1 MKKLNKV
8 LTLSV
13 ATLSLGFALTGFS
26 SCGTSSDDKTIS
38 VAASDVP
45 HAEILNGAVKGI
57 LESKGYTL
65 KVSTLDWTL
74 QNDAVANGEYDA
86 NYFQHIP
93 YLSTYAGKVELTAT
107 CKVHYEPLGIY
118 KGKKSSLEGVT
129 TVEICDDD
137 SNAIRAL
144 QLLKAKGV
152 LTGDLPIDAAGEK
165 LTFTDKNWT
174 SSNGVNVYLIA
185 ENLLAQSRGDYDIA
199 CLPCN
204 TALTGNIAST
214 ERIAVEDDPAQ
225 VSAKANVL
233 AVRKYDYLNNT
244 SYKTKID
251 VLTDALLSTTVSE
264 YVATKYSGNITCDSS
279 SQIDLRSSIK

>member
-8 LTLSV
+8 LTLSAAV
-13 ATLSLGFALTGFS
+13 LSLGFALTGFS
-26 SCGTSSDDKTIS
+26 SCGSDKTVIS
-38 VAASDVP
+38 IAASDVP
-45 HAEILNGAVKGI
+45 HAEILNECVKGI
-57 LESKGYTL
+57 IEEKGYTL
-65 KVSTLDWTL
+65 KVATIDWTT
-74 QNDAVANGEYDA
+74 QNDAVANGDYDA

-93 YLSTYAGKVELTAT
+93 YLSTYTGKVELAAT

-118 KGKKSSLEGVT
+118 KGKASSLTGVKD
-129 TVEICDDD
+129 VEICDDD

-144 QLLKAKGV
+144 QLLKAKGII
-152 LTGDLPIDAAGEK
+152 TGALPIDEAGEK
-165 LTFTDKNWT
+165 LTIETKSWT
-174 SSNGVNVYLIA
+174 SENNVKVYLIA

-214 ERIAVEDDPAQ
+214 ERLAVEDDPAQ

-233 AVRKYDYLNNT
+233 AVRKYDYLNDT

-251 VLTDALLSTTVSE
+251 VLTNVLLSSEVSE

-279 SQIDLRSSIK
+279 TQIDLRSEIK